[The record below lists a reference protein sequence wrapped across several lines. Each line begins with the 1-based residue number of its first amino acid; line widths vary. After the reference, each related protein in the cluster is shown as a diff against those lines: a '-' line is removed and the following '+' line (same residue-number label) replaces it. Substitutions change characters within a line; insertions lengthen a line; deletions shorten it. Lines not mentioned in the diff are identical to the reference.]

1 MAIRVVRQ
9 PLIGHGLIVI
19 VLLGSIG
26 VARAVYVDPRLR
38 ELKSLESDR
47 IRIAAQLTDL
57 QRGIQEMEQWAREHP
72 GEDFLNF
79 RSRRALPAGEM
90 VSSFLR
96 AVAEIAKRHDV
107 RTELIQPAGT
117 PVDEVVSDASGT
129 PVTYRKAELQFRLY
143 ASYRGL
149 GEYLRE
155 IESMDQLVVVR
166 SVGVQYEA
174 TSYPD
179 LVSDVTIWLYGTP

>member
-1 MAIRVVRQ
+1 MAIKRQ
-9 PLIGHGLIVI
+9 PLIGHGLIVL
-19 VLLGSIG
+19 VLLCSIG
-26 VARAVYVDPRLR
+26 VTRVAYVDPKLR
-38 ELKSLESDR
+38 ELKSLEGDR
-47 IRIAAQLTDL
+47 VRIAAQLTDL

-79 RSRRALPAGEM
+79 RSRHALPAREM

-96 AVAEIAKRHDV
+96 ALAEIAKRHDV

-117 PVDEVVSDASGT
+117 PLDEVVADASGT
-129 PVTYRKAELQFRLY
+129 PVTYRKSELRFRLW
-143 ASYRGL
+143 AAYRDL

-166 SVGVQYEA
+166 SVAVQYEA
-174 TSYPD
+174 SSYPD

>member
-1 MAIRVVRQ
+1 MAIQLTRQ
-9 PLIGHGLIVI
+9 PLIGHGLIVL
-19 VLLGSIG
+19 VLLGSLG
-26 VARAVYVDPRLR
+26 VARVVYVDPRLR

-47 IRIAAQLTDL
+47 VRIATQLTDL
-57 QRGIQEMEQWAREHP
+57 QRGIQEMERWAREHP

-79 RSRRALPAGEM
+79 RSRHALPAGEM

-96 AVAEIAKRHDV
+96 ALAEIAKRHDV

-117 PVDEVVSDASGT
+117 PLDEVVADASGT
-129 PVTYRKAELQFRLY
+129 PVTYRKAQVQFRLW
-143 ASYRGL
+143 ATYRDL

-166 SVGVQYEA
+166 SVGVQYDAA
-174 TSYPD
+174 TYPD
-179 LVSDVTIWLYGTP
+179 LVADVTIWLYGTP

>member
-1 MAIRVVRQ
+1 MAIQIWRQ
-9 PLIGHGLIVI
+9 PLVGHGLIVL
-19 VLLGSIG
+19 VLLSSLG
-26 VARAVYVDPRLR
+26 VARVVYVDPRLR

-47 IRIAAQLTDL
+47 VRIATQLTDL
-57 QRGIQEMEQWAREHP
+57 QRGIQEMERWAREHP

-79 RSRRALPAGEM
+79 RSRHALPAREM

-107 RTELIQPAGT
+107 RTELIQPAGSSL
-117 PVDEVVSDASGT
+117 DEVVADASGT
-129 PVTYRKAELQFRLY
+129 PVTYRKAQLQFRLY
-143 ASYRGL
+143 ATYKDL

-174 TSYPD
+174 TAYPD

>member
-1 MAIRVVRQ
+1 MGVKRQ
-9 PLIGHGLIVI
+9 PLVGHGLIVL
-19 VLLGSIG
+19 VLLGSLG
-26 VARAVYVDPRLR
+26 VTRVVYVDPKLR
-38 ELKSLESDR
+38 ELKSLEADR
-47 IRIAAQLTDL
+47 VRIATQLTDL
-57 QRGIQEMEQWAREHP
+57 QRGIQEMERWAREHP

-79 RSRRALPAGEM
+79 RSRHALPAKEM

-96 AVAEIAKRHDV
+96 AVAENAKRHDV

-117 PVDEVVSDASGT
+117 PLDEVVADASGT
-129 PVTYRKAELQFRLY
+129 PVTYRKAELQFRLW
-143 ASYRGL
+143 ASYRDL

-166 SVGVQYEA
+166 SVAVQYEA
-174 TSYPD
+174 SSYPV